1 MTKRQKDKKT
11 KSPKQ
16 SVISLPALAK
26 ATWLDISTFWR
37 TLGGILVVYA
47 IINFLFVAS
56 FSLLPSSESLQSD
69 IIAYFGDSA
78 GRVVD
83 SFALVGISLVNISA
97 PSNTL
102 LQFVLILIVSMAFI
116 WALRKLRGL
125 QKIRIRQAYYEGPA
139 NIIPL
144 LLVVVLLL
152 LTLVPASIAS
162 TILLYALPIVGSF
175 VEGLVVYSVS
185 AALLMLTIYWLLVW
199 WPALYIAMLP
209 ETTPI
214 QAMRAAALLTKGRRL
229 RIWSRQL
236 VVFVILVVVFVA
248 VVVPL
253 ALLWQRIVPI
263 TVYGMLVLLFG
274 IGHVAQFNLY
284 RSLINES
291 QKSK

>member
-1 MTKRQKDKKT
+1 MTKKQKDKKT

-175 VEGLVVYSVS
+175 IEGLVVYSVS

-199 WPALYIAMLP
+199 W
-209 ETTPI
+209 